1 MRNLFCDHS
10 DLRNEADVEQ
20 NFVRRLIETLGYSDK
35 VIRPKEAL
43 EALSIGDVG
52 DAKWHRPD
60 FAMKAAGH
68 IRWVFEVKSPGEPL
82 DKHIKQAS
90 GYCEAI
96 NNSYS
101 GAGPVRLFVLS
112 NGMET
117 NVFEL
122 GRKQPVL
129 ALGFKQFNKEDA
141 GYRKLVD
148 MLRPSAFS
156 KGRPRSANQRM
167 IRFSKPSIAE
177 VNHVFTKCHQHIH
190 QSDKISQPR
199 GSRSS

>member
-1 MRNLFCDHS
+1 
-10 DLRNEADVEQ
+10 
-20 NFVRRLIETLGYSDK
+20 
-35 VIRPKEAL
+35 
-43 EALSIGDVG
+43 
-52 DAKWHRPD
+52 
-60 FAMKAAGH
+60 
-68 IRWVFEVKSPGEPL
+68 
-82 DKHIKQAS
+82 
-90 GYCEAI
+90 
-96 NNSYS
+96 
-101 GAGPVRLFVLS
+101 
-112 NGMET
+112 MET

-190 QSDKISQPR
+190 QSDKISQAK